1 MDKPLVEFNPK
12 INGLTVNQSKV
23 LKLLVDAA
31 KLIVP
36 IYEQQENQRFPGAN
50 FYPHGV
56 TKKEIEEAALD
67 NPEILS
73 PYTIVE
79 KKKGK
84 LETIPYHEKYA
95 KLLKG
100 VAEKLLQA
108 ANITDNKEFSK
119 RLELQ
124 ANALV
129 DGNYDEASLYWMSM
143 KPYILDINIG
153 PIERYDDRLFFIK
166 TSYQAWVGVMDKKET
181 ERVFKYKDV
190 ILSARRKLT
199 MPSEKIDYYEK
210 VQVRVDDTL
219 IFSGLMAR
227 TKFVG
232 VNLPN
237 DPNLMEKYGSEIT
250 ISKQANEARFKDEVL
265 PAFDKLFSPEFR
277 RQFSEEDLKS
287 GSLYLVVLHELAHT
301 YLRYRNSERNLQDLF
316 PIIDELAAYVMG
328 IKVCGSLLLKD
339 IMNQKQ
345 LESIIIAYL
354 GRSYSLIRKGNDKDK
369 SRMHYAIGG
378 AIFVNYLLE
387 SGALKEAGGI
397 HWPNFAKIY
406 YSLDELATILERM
419 LYQGTRED
427 AEVLINRFGDTKK
440 LK

>member
-1 MDKPLVEFNPK
+1 
-12 INGLTVNQSKV
+12 
-23 LKLLVDAA
+23 
-31 KLIVP
+31 
-36 IYEQQENQRFPGAN
+36 
-50 FYPHGV
+50 
-56 TKKEIEEAALD
+56 
-67 NPEILS
+67 
-73 PYTIVE
+73 
-79 KKKGK
+79 
-84 LETIPYHEKYA
+84 
-95 KLLKG
+95 
-100 VAEKLLQA
+100 
-108 ANITDNKEFSK
+108 
-119 RLELQ
+119 
-124 ANALV
+124 
-129 DGNYDEASLYWMSM
+129 M
-143 KPYILDINIG
+143 KSYILDINIG
-153 PIERYDDRLFFIK
+153 PVERYDDKLFFVK

-190 ILSARRKLT
+190 ILSARRKVI
-199 MPSEKIDYYEK
+199 MPSEKIDYYDK
-210 VQVRVDDTL
+210 VQVRVDDSV

-237 DPNLMEKYGSEIT
+237 DPTLMEKYGSEIT
-250 ISKQANEARFKDEVL
+250 ISKQANEMRFKEEVI
-265 PAFDKLFSPEFR
+265 PAFNKLFSAEFR

-301 YLRYRNSERNLQDLF
+301 YLRYRNSERNLQELF

-354 GRSYSLIRKGNDKDK
+354 GRSYSLIKKGQTDI

-378 AIFVNYLLE
+378 AIFINYLLE
-387 SGALKEAGGI
+387 SGALKEAGGV

-406 YSLDELATILERM
+406 YCLDELATILERM

-427 AEVLINRFGDTKK
+427 AEVLIKRYGDIKN
-440 LK
+440 LQYSH

>member
-1 MDKPLVEFNPK
+1 MDKPLVEFHPK
-12 INGLTVNQSKV
+12 TLGLTTNQTKV
-23 LKLLVDAA
+23 LKLLVEAA

-36 IYEQQENQRFPGAN
+36 IYELQENHKYPGAN

-79 KKKGK
+79 KKNGK
-84 LETIPYHEKYA
+84 LETTSYHEKYA
-95 KLLKG
+95 RLLKP
-100 VAEKLLQA
+100 VAEKLIQA
-108 ANITDNKEFSK
+108 SQVTENKEFSK

-129 DGNYDEASLYWMSM
+129 DGNYDEATLYWMSM
-143 KPYILDINIG
+143 KPYIIDINIG
-153 PIERYDDRLFFIK
+153 PEERYDDKLFFVK

-181 ERVFKYKDV
+181 DRVFKYKDV
-190 ILSARRKLT
+190 ILSARRKIL
-199 MPSEKIDYYEK
+199 MPSEKIDYYDK
-210 VQVRVDDTL
+210 VQVRVDDSL

-250 ISKQANEARFKDEVL
+250 ISKQANEARFRDEVL

-354 GRSYSLIRKGNDKDK
+354 GRSYSLIQKGNDKDQ
-369 SRMHYAIGG
+369 SRSHYAIGG
-378 AIFVNYLLE
+378 AIFINYLLE

-406 YSLDELATILERM
+406 YCLDELATILERM
-419 LYQGTRED
+419 LYQGTRAD
-427 AEVLINRFGDTKK
+427 AEALIKRFGDTKK
-440 LK
+440 L